1 MKMKKKSLRFV
12 AGVLAVTMLISS
24 NSVFAT
30 TTAEYDEQIESIKS
44 QQAENEAEAE
54 RLNEKLD
61 SLRDQTSEAEAYQA
75 TLEEQI
81 TTYQTSIDIS
91 VKNITQLNTNITNL
105 EAEI

>member
-54 RLNEKLD
+54 RLNKGASTKKTD
-61 SLRDQTSEAEAYQA
+61 NP
-75 TLEEQI
+75 
-81 TTYQTSIDIS
+81 S
-91 VKNITQLNTNITNL
+91 VKALLAQRPLL
-105 EAEI
+105 L

>member
-44 QQAENEAEAE
+44 QPGGKWSREPG
-54 RLNEKLD
+54 RLDEKLD
-61 SLRDQTSEAEAYQA
+61 WPRRGPDE
-75 TLEEQI
+75 
-81 TTYQTSIDIS
+81 
-91 VKNITQLNTNITNL
+91 
-105 EAEI
+105 

>member
-30 TTAEYDEQIESIKS
+30 TTTEYDEQIESIKS

-54 RLNEKLD
+54 RLTK
-61 SLRDQTSEAEAYQA
+61 SLIAARPDE
-75 TLEEQI
+75 
-81 TTYQTSIDIS
+81 
-91 VKNITQLNTNITNL
+91 
-105 EAEI
+105 

>member
-12 AGVLAVTMLISS
+12 AVVLAVTMLISS

-61 SLRDQTSEAEAYQA
+61 SLRDQTSELQRGDYKLLDTWKKQQYQKA
-75 TLEEQI
+75 I
-81 TTYQTSIDIS
+81 SIL
-91 VKNITQLNTNITNL
+91 Q
-105 EAEI
+105 E

>member
-44 QQAENEAEAE
+44 QQAENEAEA
-54 RLNEKLD
+54 
-61 SLRDQTSEAEAYQA
+61 
-75 TLEEQI
+75 
-81 TTYQTSIDIS
+81 
-91 VKNITQLNTNITNL
+91 
-105 EAEI
+105 